1 MWFNHELMN
10 DVLNFIQDYIPKVS
24 LIDFIEILILIFVL
38 YKILLLIQNTKAW
51 IFLKGVIVL
60 LGVYIISDIVGFH
73 AIKIIF
79 EGLFNVLII
88 LLIVVFQQELKKM
101 LGEIG
106 KKGNQIFKIKFGK
119 KEKEYEKLLEDKE
132 IDAICSAI
140 KDMSAVKTGALILI
154 ERDLP
159 LKEYSDTGI
168 KVDSTITAEMLVQ
181 IFEKNTPLHDGAVI
195 INNNRIESATCYL
208 PLSNNEKINK
218 TLGTRHRAAIG
229 ITEVTDTIAIV
240 VSEETGKISICR
252 NGRIVHGVTVESV
265 RKQLKEIQTTK
276 IEIKSKDSLK
286 KNWKTKIISCFAA
299 LAIWMVLINSVDP
312 TITKTVDNV
321 SVTVLNSNVITDT
334 GMSYQVIS
342 GDNISVTLKGKKS
355 VIDNINSNSISAYAD
370 ISNLSITNATEII
383 TSCSIDNVEVSPNTK
398 MMKISIE
405 DTKEVDYDVDIEKIG
420 TLQSN
425 NYISSIELDK
435 PSIKISGPI
444 SKIDIIGSIVAKVN
458 ISNVSDGDIVEITPI
473 IYDKNGNE
481 MDLDDLALDTKTLK
495 ATIHMYETKTVPLT
509 VSVYNTN
516 EFGEIMSYSYEKDD
530 ITVAANEETLTNTNG
545 IFIEIPLN
553 IDESVQ
559 TSEFMKVI
567 NITDFLPKNLYLAE
581 SDNKLN
587 INISYEKYIEKN
599 IEINTSDITF
609 EGKNKKYDYSI
620 DDTINIKIKGREA
633 VISNLIINPTINVAD
648 KKPGTYNMDILI
660 DSKYVVGEYKASV
673 TITEGD

>member
-10 DVLNFIQDYIPKVS
+10 EVLNFIQDYIPKVS

-609 EGKNKKYDYSI
+609 EGKSKKYDYSI

>member
-10 DVLNFIQDYIPKVS
+10 EVLNFIQDYIPKVS

>member
-10 DVLNFIQDYIPKVS
+10 EVLNFIQDYIPKVS

-312 TITKTVDNV
+312 TITRTVDNV

-609 EGKNKKYDYSI
+609 EGKSKKYDYSI